1 MDTFGIAEKAFEE
14 LIVLFSQNSN
24 IEKVVLFGSR
34 AMDKYKDGS
43 DIDLALYGTDIKLN
57 DQLDLSSKVENLE
70 YPYSYDFQIYK
81 NIKYKDDLDHINRV
95 GIIIY
100 QKE

>member
-14 LIVLFSQNSN
+14 LIILFSQNPN

-34 AMDKYKDGS
+34 AMGKYKEGS
-43 DIDLALYGTDIKLN
+43 DIDLALFGTDIKLN
-57 DQLDLSSKVENLE
+57 DQLDLSLKLEKLE

-81 NIKYKDDLDHINRV
+81 NIKDKDVLDHINRV
-95 GIIIY
+95 GVIIY